1 MHDFGGA
8 ALTDAERYPVYKD
21 RTLVLTLIGIG
32 FLLVGAVAAF
42 LGPYEIYC
50 FYLFSEGGRFH
61 YEGFKFG
68 SLMFASIAWQ
78 VVGYYAIALLC
89 IPLGYGHVRPRRWAR
104 VLMVSLLWCALIL
117 GLPLMVA
124 FLFLLSVKDL
134 SSTAGLLVVIAL
146 GLAYLTV
153 PALLIR
159 FYKSRDIRQ
168 TFEARDAR
176 AYAIERLPMPVLVL
190 GVLFIFYVVF
200 MHVPLFFNGIFPL
213 FGVWLSDKQG
223 FVTLDVAIVSFVCLT
238 WGVLRQ
244 RMWAWWGSVAY
255 FGLLTVSTVVTLAR
269 SSFAEILTSMQLP
282 PTEMEMLKGVPL
294 QGVHFVPFVGLP
306 LLITLGVIL
315 FSRRHFVRRG

>member
-1 MHDFGGA
+1 MTGTESHPD
-8 ALTDAERYPVYKD
+8 YKD
-21 RTLVLTLIGIG
+21 RAPILALIGVG
-32 FLLVGAVAAF
+32 LLLVGAVAAF

-61 YEGFKFG
+61 YEGFGFG
-68 SLMFASIAWQ
+68 TLMFASIAWQ
-78 VVGYYAIALLC
+78 VIGYYVIALVC

-104 VLMVSLLWCALIL
+104 VLMLSLLWCGLIL

-134 SSTAGLLVVIAL
+134 SSTAGLLVVVAL

-159 FYKSRDIRQ
+159 FYESRDTRQ

-176 AYAIERLPMPVLVL
+176 VYTIERLPMPVLVL
-190 GVLFIFYVVF
+190 GVLFIVYVVF
-200 MHVPLFFNGIFPL
+200 MHVPLFFNGLFPL

-223 FVTLDVAIVSFVCLT
+223 FFALDIAIVSLACLT

-255 FGLLTVSTVVTLAR
+255 FGLLTVSAVVTLAR
-269 SSFAEILTSMQLP
+269 SSFAEILASMRLP
-282 PTEMEMLKGVPL
+282 PAEMEMLKGVPL
-294 QGVHFVPFVGLP
+294 QGIHFVPFVGLP

-315 FSRRHFVRRG
+315 LSRRHFVY